1 MNQEVRKKRLTFIHD
16 GKNYN
21 NNQKLLDE
29 FKAAHPEVDVN
40 NIENVQCDEDD
51 FLNQTMILKV
61 QTARDSINEFEDKLD
76 RVEKKYGK
84 KARKAFK
91 ENYVDGVSQEKLAD
105 KYDLGC
111 QSKVTYTW
119 REWLKTALGIEK

>member
-1 MNQEVRKKRLTFIHD
+1 MNQDVRKKRLTFIHD

-29 FKAAHPEVDVN
+29 FKASHPEVDIN

-51 FLNQTMILKV
+51 FFNQTMILKV
-61 QTARDSINEFEDKLD
+61 QTARDSINGFEDKLD

-84 KARKAFK
+84 KARKKIKKKHGNIA
-91 ENYVDGVSQEKLAD
+91 
-105 KYDLGC
+105 
-111 QSKVTYTW
+111 
-119 REWLKTALGIEK
+119 